1 MKKTK
6 ATVLSIPSVTH
17 GIPAYELT
25 RQRSPATAL
34 ERWLARKLLALAG
47 NPPLRLVLWDGEE
60 ITTSTA
66 PALASMSIRHRAALY
81 KLFINPNLHFGDL
94 YTAGSVEVEGNFIEF
109 LESVYRAS
117 ASKFPL
123 LRKIQAHLFNRP
135 RSNTLSGSST
145 NIHHHYDL
153 SNEFYELWLDKE
165 MQYTCAYFPSL
176 AATLEQAQFAKMD
189 HVCRKLRLRPGER
202 VVEAGCGWGG
212 LARHMARH
220 YGVTVHSYNISKEQ
234 LRYARERAKAE
245 GLSGVEYIED
255 DYRNISG
262 KYDAFVSVGM
272 LEHVGLDHY
281 HELGDVIHRALTEH
295 GRGLIH
301 SIGRNHPE
309 LMNAWIEKRIFPGA
323 YPPTLGEMMD
333 IFEPHDLSV
342 LDVEN
347 LRLHYA
353 KTLEHWLMR
362 FEQNAGTVENMFDEN
377 FVRAWRLYLAGSLAS
392 FSTGCLQLFQVVF
405 TRGANNQIPWTRAHL
420 YEPGTSARH
429 DRAA

>member
-6 ATVLSIPSVTH
+6 ATAFHIPSVTH
-17 GIPAYELT
+17 GIPAYEPAG
-25 RQRSPATAL
+25 QDSPPTTP
-34 ERWLARKLLALAG
+34 ERWLARKLLVLAG
-47 NPPLRLVLWDGEE
+47 SPPLRLVLWNGEE
-60 ITTSTA
+60 ITASSA
-66 PALASMSIRHRAALY
+66 RILATMRIRHRTALY

-94 YTAGSVEVEGNFIEF
+94 YTAGSIEVEGNFVEF
-109 LESVYRAS
+109 LEAVYRAS

-123 LRKIQAHLFNRP
+123 LRKIQTSLFNRP

-153 SNEFYELWLDKE
+153 SNEFYQLWLDKE
-165 MQYTCAYFPSL
+165 MQYTCAYFPSP
-176 AATLEQAQFAKMD
+176 AMTLEQAQFAKMD

-220 YGVTVHSYNISKEQ
+220 YGVTVRSYNISREQ
-234 LRYARERAKAE
+234 IRYARERARAE

-272 LEHVGLDHY
+272 LEHVGLNHY
-281 HELGDVIHRALTEH
+281 HGLGDVIHRSLTDH

-333 IFEPHDLSV
+333 IFEPHDFSV

-353 KTLEHWLMR
+353 KTLEHWLIR
-362 FEQNAGTVENMFDEN
+362 FEQHTATVENMFDKH
-377 FVRAWRLYLAGSLAS
+377 FVRAWRLYLAGSLAA

-405 TRGANNQIPWTRAHL
+405 SRGADNQIPWSRAHL
-420 YEPGTSARH
+420 YETNSPSQSVK
-429 DRAA
+429 AA